1 MADLLSDQLITFNL
15 ELKLKQ
21 TKDLKQFFLTHLF
34 LLHILKVFVSI
45 QFCILAQ
52 NILVLQTAAED
63 LPVVF
68 VFQCLFD
75 L

>member
-21 TKDLKQFFLTHLF
+21 TKDLKPFFLTHLF